1 MSGGICKLY
10 TEESEVQQMRSNP
23 ENVFYVIE
31 RQNRTFVFKNKT
43 QAEEKKKAFKTLLN
57 IDVEI
62 KVMKQSTIEELLG
75 IEAVIEKTPAE
86 KVKMEVSH
94 G

>member
-1 MSGGICKLY
+1 M
-10 TEESEVQQMRSNP
+10 TRTNP

-31 RQNRTFVFKNKT
+31 RQNRTFVFRNKN
-43 QAEEKKKAFKTLLN
+43 QAAEKKKAFKTLLN

-86 KVKMEVSH
+86 KVKMEVSR

>member
-1 MSGGICKLY
+1 M
-10 TEESEVQQMRSNP
+10 TRTNP

-31 RQNRTFVFKNKT
+31 RQNRTFVFRNKN
-43 QAEEKKKAFKTLLN
+43 QAAEKKKAFKTLLN

>member
-1 MSGGICKLY
+1 M
-10 TEESEVQQMRSNP
+10 TRTNP
-23 ENVFYVIE
+23 ENVLYVIE
-31 RQNRTFVFKNKT
+31 RKNRTFVIRKKS